1 MAQGKLARVIEGE
14 VFDVAVDI
22 RKNSLTF
29 GQWIGARLS
38 VKNNKQMWIPE
49 GFAHGFITHS
59 VTTQFLYKTTHYY
72 STEHE
77 RCIAWDDST
86 LVIDWQLTN
95 IDTPSLSAKDKLGK
109 LIGGAVVFK

>member
-1 MAQGKLARVIEGE
+1 MNMFFYESFSQKVFEQATSLKREFVQYNHSKLQKGVLLGLHYQLPPMAHGQLVRVIEGE

-49 GFAHGFITHS
+49 GFAHGFITLS
-59 VTTQFLYKTTHYY
+59 
-72 STEHE
+72 
-77 RCIAWDDST
+77 
-86 LVIDWQLTN
+86 
-95 IDTPSLSAKDKLGK
+95 DTA
-109 LIGGAVVFK
+109 